1 MDKTDK
7 EINKQIGKKFN
18 YISDHIQEIKDM
30 EMLEDLCYALFY
42 LWKYAEDEKEKKQK
56 IEELL

>member
-7 EINKQIGKKFN
+7 EIKKQIGKRYN
-18 YISDHIQEIKDM
+18 YISDHIEEIKDK
-30 EMLEDLCYALFY
+30 ELLEDLCYALFD